1 MTARSRQR
9 GQRHRISGGG
19 PPRKRRY
26 SACPQLRRTKRSRAA
41 ATKRRRIS
49 VVNVTALVTADKD
62 DLDELSDRSP
72 TISWKT

>member
-1 MTARSRQR
+1 
-9 GQRHRISGGG
+9 
-19 PPRKRRY
+19 
-26 SACPQLRRTKRSRAA
+26 
-41 ATKRRRIS
+41 